1 MYSHPATCMVVFR
14 DLPELS
20 KQFIMRL
27 LFIEQ
32 PIHQQM
38 IDSWVVKTANTEL
51 EQAVSTMKD
60 LKLWTETPGGLP
72 SWILNETFR
81 VGLRTCLFGGGE
93 PWIVQPTSNDKH
105 AKDVASLDSYAMERW
120 EMVLHYMVGSKQL
133 SNPKEKVGADT
144 VATLV
149 TGGLVTLPESS
160 AGEAAPLITA
170 DGFQFLLLD
179 TSSQVWY
186 FMTKYLELV
195 ESKGLSLV
203 ECLTFMFQL
212 SFCIL
217 GQVSRTT
224 AQMERAKDVHNLC
237 CCRCIRRKT
246 SPPNCMS
253 CCKIFANLVSC
264 FSASGR
270 MANSTPHDS

>member
-1 MYSHPATCMVVFR
+1 MLVHRQQRVLCHDMVKSKMKIFTSLREYLLTLKPSQLQEMYSHPATCLAVFR

-38 IDSWVVKTANTEL
+38 IDSWVVKTASAEL
-51 EQAVSTMKD
+51 EQAVTAIKE
-60 LKLWTETPGGLP
+60 LRLWSETPGGLP

-81 VGLRTCLFGGGE
+81 VGLRTCVFGGGE
-93 PWIVQPTSNDKH
+93 AWTVQPTSNDKH

-212 SFCIL
+212 SFCTL
-217 GQVSRTT
+217 GQVSTR
-224 AQMERAKDVHNLC
+224 L
-237 CCRCIRRKT
+237 
-246 SPPNCMS
+246 
-253 CCKIFANLVSC
+253 
-264 FSASGR
+264 
-270 MANSTPHDS
+270 